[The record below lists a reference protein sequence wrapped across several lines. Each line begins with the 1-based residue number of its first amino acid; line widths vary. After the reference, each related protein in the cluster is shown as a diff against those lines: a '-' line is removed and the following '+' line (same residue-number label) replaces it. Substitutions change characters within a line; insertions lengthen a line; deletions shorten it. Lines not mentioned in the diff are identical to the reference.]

1 MLQFLF
7 CGFNVKHRSNVLFKH
22 RVLEVDVALFTLG
35 APVTSALAQ
44 FSENEK
50 MKRNVSFL
58 YEGKPVQVFGQP
70 CLFAYL

>member
-1 MLQFLF
+1 M
-7 CGFNVKHRSNVLFKH
+7 
-22 RVLEVDVALFTLG
+22 ALFTLG
-35 APVTSALAQ
+35 NPVASALAQ

-50 MKRNVSFL
+50 MKRDVSFL